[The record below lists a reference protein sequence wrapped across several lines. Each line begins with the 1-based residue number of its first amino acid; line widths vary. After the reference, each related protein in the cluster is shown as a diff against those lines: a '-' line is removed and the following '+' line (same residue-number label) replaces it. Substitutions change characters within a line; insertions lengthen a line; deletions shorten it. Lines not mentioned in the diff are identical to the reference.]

1 MRLPV
6 LRHDD
11 FSPSRG
17 TMLSTAVSELRGGY
31 GEKIESSV
39 VENLLCP
46 AKEREKEAL
55 LILSVASGK
64 GGTGKTTIATNL
76 ALCLD
81 HVQFLDC
88 DVEEPN
94 AHIFLRPSVEKTVS
108 ALIAIPQVDLKK
120 CNYCGKCSDACEFH
134 AIVVVKESVL
144 TFDELCHGCGVCSYI
159 CPEKAITEVDKEI
172 GRIEIGRA
180 SPIRFLRGILN
191 IGEPMA
197 SPIIR
202 KEKELMTP
210 SEITILDAPPGTSC
224 PVIETVKGSDFCLLV
239 TEPTPFGLNDL
250 ELAAGMVKKLEIP
263 MGVVINRAD
272 VGDQGVKGFC
282 RREGIPVFME
292 IPMDRRI
299 AELYSCGIPIVEYLP
314 DYRAKFLSLFQKID
328 HLVRQSFEHKE
339 ARKDVGQEVI

>member
-1 MRLPV
+1 
-6 LRHDD
+6 
-11 FSPSRG
+11 
-17 TMLSTAVSELRGGY
+17 
-31 GEKIESSV
+31 
-39 VENLLCP
+39 
-46 AKEREKEAL
+46 
-55 LILSVASGK
+55 LILSIASGK

-94 AHIFLRPSVEKTVS
+94 AHIFLKPAVERT
-108 ALIAIPQVDLKK
+108 IPAVIPIPEVNLKK
-120 CNYCGKCSDACEFH
+120 CTYCGQCSEVCEFH

-144 TFDELCHGCGVCSYI
+144 TFDELCHGCGACSYI
-159 CPEKAITEVDKEI
+159 CPEKAIHEVDKEI
-172 GRIEIGRA
+172 GRIELGHA
-180 SPIRFLRGILN
+180 GAVRFVRGILN

-197 SPIIR
+197 TPIIR
-202 KEKELMTP
+202 KEKQLMAP

-250 ELAAGMVKKLEIP
+250 ELAVGMVKKLGTP

-272 VGDQGVKGFC
+272 VGDLGVKRFC
-282 RREGIPVFME
+282 QREGIPILME

-299 AELYSCGIPIVEYLP
+299 AELYSQGVPVVTGLP
-314 DYRAKFLSLFQKID
+314 EYRAEFLAIFRDIE
-328 HLVRQSFEHKE
+328 HLLRPGSSERE
-339 ARKDVGQEVI
+339 AENVGRREFI